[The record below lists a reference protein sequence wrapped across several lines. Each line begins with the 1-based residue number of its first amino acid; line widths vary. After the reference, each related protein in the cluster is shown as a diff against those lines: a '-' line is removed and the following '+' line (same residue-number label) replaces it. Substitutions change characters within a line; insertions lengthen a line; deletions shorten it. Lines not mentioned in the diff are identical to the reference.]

1 MILLRITTL
10 YLTMTI
16 GEKVPFVTLL
26 RIIALYLTMT
36 IRGKVSLL
44 SNIFFFLHIVSRRK
58 KKIRMAEIVIHYPIK
73 IICV

>member
-44 SNIFFFLHIVSRRK
+44 SNIFFFAYRFK
-58 KKIRMAEIVIHYPIK
+58 KKEK
-73 IICV
+73 D

>member
-1 MILLRITTL
+1 
-10 YLTMTI
+10 MTI

-44 SNIFFFLHIVSRRK
+44 SNIFFFCISFQEERK
-58 KKIRMAEIVIHYPIK
+58 RLEWQKSLFSIL
-73 IICV
+73 

>member
-16 GEKVPFVTLL
+16 GENVPFVILL
-26 RIIALYLTMT
+26 RITALYLTMT

-44 SNIFFFLHIVSRRK
+44 SNIFFFFAYRFK
-58 KKIRMAEIVIHYPIK
+58 KKEK
-73 IICV
+73 D